1 MQDYRACLTNF
12 ELSPINAADPRVVDS
27 LYRCDWVRLGVGLTR
42 SAASGHQFATA
53 LTLLTLL
60 YLGWQGGRLGQNKR
74 SYTAVIAFLAP
85 SVCLTLL
92 WTYHQNYDMLLLAAP
107 FILYLYA
114 PASERKQMDIGLFLS
129 LVFIFVGFYPLA
141 QAHHLLLQVFGM
153 KGVVTARFLV
163 PILMTSPAGHVPF
176 CLEPGDK
183 AERNH
188 LSPERSADDRRK
200 CCRGS
205 CCRGNATILRKKFV
219 RKFSSSHQ
227 PPPAS
232 LGERRVEFSS
242 E

>member
-163 PILMTSPAGHVPF
+163 PILMTLLLATSLSALNRETKRKETTFLQNG
-176 CLEPGDK
+176 LLTIEESA
-183 AERNH
+183 AEDRAVVETRPSSVRN
-188 LSPERSADDRRK
+188 L
-200 CCRGS
+200 
-205 CCRGNATILRKKFV
+205 
-219 RKFSSSHQ
+219 
-227 PPPAS
+227 
-232 LGERRVEFSS
+232 
-242 E
+242 